1 MPKARRESP
10 HLRLGKRKDSGAPPL
25 AVLVTGATSAL
36 GRLLVRT
43 LYYHPEIRYIVGLG
57 IEPKPYYFDQFD
69 SQKFHYFR
77 VDLTHLR
84 ELRNLFYGDFIKD
97 LRLDAVVHLAFRNRP
112 NDPRSEEAH
121 RLNIQGT
128 QNILSFALEHETIRK
143 FIFRSSHIV
152 YRVDPMNPVFLD
164 EDSELNFSVK
174 ADRWVKDRV
183 DADLFVRSKM
193 DQEKLNIVVLRFS
206 NLVGEQFHSQ
216 FNELLNLNLALLPMG
231 FDPMINLL
239 HPRDAVHA
247 LVLALLKREVRGV
260 FNVPGRDTAPLS
272 VFIRANRTPS
282 LRLPGPLIRVVNR
295 IQRSLGMTEYNFE
308 VHGDRLYYPC
318 LLEGKRIKEALGYE
332 PLNHVEL
339 G

>member
-1 MPKARRESP
+1 VARERKVSRKAEESP
-10 HLRLGKRKDSGAPPL
+10 PPL
-25 AVLVTGATSAL
+25 AVIVTGATSAL

-43 LYYHPEIRYIVGLG
+43 LYYHPEIRFIVGLG

-69 SQKFHYFR
+69 SRKFHYFR
-77 VDLTHLR
+77 TDLTHLR

-97 LRLDAVVHLAFRNRP
+97 LRPDAVVHLAFRNRP
-112 NDPRSEEAH
+112 NDPRAEEAH

-128 QNILSFALEHETIRK
+128 QNILAFALEVESIRK

-152 YRVDPMNPVFLD
+152 YRVDPLNPVFLD

-183 DADLFVRSKM
+183 DADLYVRSKM
-193 DQEKLNIVVLRFS
+193 DQKKLNIVVLRFS
-206 NLVGEQFHSQ
+206 NLIGENFHSQ
-216 FNELLNLNLALLPMG
+216 LNELLNLKLAFLPMG
-231 FDPMINLL
+231 FDPMVNLL

-247 LVLALLKREVRGV
+247 IVLALLKREVRGV

-272 VFIRANRTPS
+272 VFLRANKSRYIT
-282 LRLPGPLIRVVNR
+282 LPGPLIGMLNR
-295 IQRSLGMTEYNFE
+295 FQRKLGITEYNYD

-318 LLEGKRIKEALGYE
+318 LLDGQRIRTVLGYE